1 VFVACRKPIRLHYLG
16 VSFGLTQ
23 QLYNFWQRAGYAP
36 AYIRQSA
43 SDVTGEHTCVML
55 QALQHPEVSGTAWL
69 EPFVTDFKARFM
81 SLLGGAFRGM
91 APALALS
98 ILNPKLQFSELDGA
112 AGVQAGLV
120 VMRGDGRQMTA
131 YDLKRL
137 QVCFVISLDYHSVLW
152 INTQWQSSTWLCKHQ
167 PRNRYIS
174 MCSPCVCQLISVR
187 CLHLPAICYLH
198 RPAVC

>member
-1 VFVACRKPIRLHYLG
+1 VGLIFHPLCQFGACRKPIRLHYLG

-55 QALQHPEVSGTAWL
+55 QALQHPEVAGTAWL

-98 ILNPKLQFSELDGA
+98 ILNPKLQFSESDGA
-112 AGVQAGLV
+112 AGVQAGV
-120 VMRGDGRQMTA
+120 VVTRGDGRQMSP

-137 QVCFVISLDYHSVLW
+137 QVCAS
-152 INTQWQSSTWLCKHQ
+152 HQ
-167 PRNRYIS
+167 
-174 MCSPCVCQLISVR
+174 L
-187 CLHLPAICYLH
+187 
-198 RPAVC
+198 

>member
-1 VFVACRKPIRLHYLG
+1 MLYFRLQRSGSHSSLHLPACRKPIRLHYLG

-23 QLYNFWQRAGYAP
+23 QLFNFWQRAGYAP

-55 QALQHPEVSGTAWL
+55 QALQHPEVAGTAWL

-98 ILNPKLQFSELDGA
+98 ILNPKLQFSEADGA
-112 AGVQAGLV
+112 AGVQQGLV
-120 VMRGDGRQMTA
+120 VTRGDGRQMSP

-137 QVCFVISLDYHSVLW
+137 QVGESRF
-152 INTQWQSSTWLCKHQ
+152 
-167 PRNRYIS
+167 
-174 MCSPCVCQLISVR
+174 
-187 CLHLPAICYLH
+187 
-198 RPAVC
+198 